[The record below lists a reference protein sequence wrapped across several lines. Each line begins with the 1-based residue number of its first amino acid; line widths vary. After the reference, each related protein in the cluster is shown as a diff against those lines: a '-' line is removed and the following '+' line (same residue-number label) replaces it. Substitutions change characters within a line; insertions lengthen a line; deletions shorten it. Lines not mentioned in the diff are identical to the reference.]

1 MAKFN
6 KGYSNIKV
14 SLLSFEGNDLAKRA
28 YLFGVYGS
36 DAYKCP
42 LKVYNEELLDVKR
55 FVKEVLGGTTFPK
68 FLMEGTRIEFAVEGI
83 SRICLAQL
91 TRDNAIFCSE
101 SHGLRPLSQEFNIPL
116 NIATD
121 ESIMGKLEQAQKILE
136 DAYIECCEKEIPFPE
151 SRYIC
156 LHSQTISLTCSFTP
170 AAFARACYSRT
181 NNSFC
186 DELNYVYRKMFYEL
200 SKAIASLAD
209 ENSRVLWNWLINQ
222 KKCID
227 DNYYRRTNVFNGD
240 FLPFNNEPVEN
251 PAQNDWRKSCWK
263 MELERMLEEEHY
275 LLTDREKAE
284 IVRWKIVE
292 STGLELP
299 TTYNDKVER
308 VAKNSIKSTDYYRE
322 NKNAQR
328 RSRVHK

>member
-14 SLLSFEGNDLAKRA
+14 KLLSFEGDNLAKRA
-28 YLFGVYGS
+28 YQFGVYGS
-36 DAYKCP
+36 DAYIIPNAEYAEDKM
-42 LKVYNEELLDVKR
+42 EVKR
-55 FVKEVLGGTTFPK
+55 FVNEVLNGTTFPK
-68 FLMEGTRIEFAVEGI
+68 FLMEATRIDFSVEGI

-116 NIATD
+116 NIAND
-121 ESIMGKLEQAQKILE
+121 SSIMSKLEQAQKLLE
-136 DAYIECCEKEIPFPE
+136 KAYIECCEKEIPFPE

-170 AAFARACYSRT
+170 SAFARACYSRT

-200 SKAIASLAD
+200 RKSIRNLKD
-209 ENSRVLWNWLINQ
+209 ENSKKLWSWLINE

-227 DNYYRRTNVFNGD
+227 DNFYTRTNVFNGD
-240 FLPFNNEPVEN
+240 FLPFEHAIAKE

-263 MELERMLEEEHY
+263 IELERMFEEEPW
-275 LLTDREKAE
+275 LLTEKEKSE

-292 STGLELP
+292 GTGLELP
-299 TTYNDKVER
+299 TTYDKKLPR
-308 VAKNSIKSTDYYRE
+308 AARNSIKTMPYYKE
-322 NKNAQR
+322 SK
-328 RSRVHK
+328 

>member
-14 SLLSFEGNDLAKRA
+14 KLLSFEGDNLAKRA
-28 YLFGVYGS
+28 YQFGVYGS
-36 DAYKCP
+36 DAYRIPDVEYAEDKM
-42 LKVYNEELLDVKR
+42 EVKR
-55 FVKEVLGGTTFPK
+55 FVSEVLNGTTFPK
-68 FLMEGTRIEFAVEGI
+68 FLMEATRIEFSIEGI

-116 NIATD
+116 NIAND
-121 ESIMGKLEQAQKILE
+121 ESIMSKLEQAQKLLE
-136 DAYIECCEKEIPFPE
+136 KAYIECCEKEIPFPE

-170 AAFARACYSRT
+170 ASFARACYSRT

-200 SKAIASLAD
+200 MKAILSLED
-209 ENSRVLWNWLINQ
+209 KNSQVLWGWLINE

-227 DNYYRRTNVFNGD
+227 DNFYNRTNVFNGD
-240 FLPFNNEPVEN
+240 FLPFDNTPVKA

-263 MELERMLEEEHY
+263 MELERMAEEEFW
-275 LLTDREKAE
+275 LLTEKELKE
-284 IVRWKIVE
+284 IERWKIVE
-292 STGLELP
+292 GTGLELP
-299 TTYNDKVER
+299 TTYDKKLPR
-308 VAKNSIKSTDYYRE
+308 AAKNSIKTMSYYKE
-322 NKNAQR
+322 SK
-328 RSRVHK
+328 

>member
-14 SLLSFEGNDLAKRA
+14 KLLSFEGDNLAKRA
-28 YLFGVYGS
+28 YQFGVYGS
-36 DAYKCP
+36 DAYKIP
-42 LKVYNEELLDVKR
+42 DADYAEDKMEVRR
-55 FVKEVLGGTTFPK
+55 FVGEVLNGTTFPK
-68 FLMEGTRIEFAVEGI
+68 FLMEATRIEFAVEGI

-116 NIATD
+116 NIAND
-121 ESIMGKLEQAQKILE
+121 ESIMSKLEQAQKLLE
-136 DAYIECCEKEIPFPE
+136 KAYIECCEKEIPFPE

-186 DELNYVYRKMFYEL
+186 DELNYVYRKMFRAIM
-200 SKAIASLAD
+200 KAICSLKD
-209 ENSRVLWNWLINQ
+209 ENSKVLWSWLINE

-227 DNYYRRTNVFNGD
+227 DNFYKRTNVFNGD
-240 FLPFNNEPVEN
+240 FLPFDNTPVKA

-263 MELERMLEEEHY
+263 IELERMLEQEPY
-275 LLTDREKAE
+275 LLTEKEKME
-284 IVRWKIVE
+284 ISRWKIVE
-292 STGLELP
+292 GTGLELP
-299 TTYNDKVER
+299 TTYDKR
-308 VAKNSIKSTDYYRE
+308 LPRAAKNSIKTMPYYKE
-322 NKNAQR
+322 SK
-328 RSRVHK
+328 

>member
-14 SLLSFEGNDLAKRA
+14 KLLSFEGNSLAKRA
-28 YLFGVYGS
+28 YRFGVFGS
-36 DAYKCP
+36 DAYEIPSQEYKEN
-42 LKVYNEELLDVKR
+42 NEDVKR
-55 FVKEVLGGTTFPK
+55 FVREVMEGTTFPK
-68 FLMEGTRIEFAVEGI
+68 FLFECTRIEFSIEGI

-91 TRDNAIFCSE
+91 TRDNAVFCSE

-116 NIATD
+116 NIASD
-121 ESIMGKLEQAQKILE
+121 KSIMSKLELAQSILE
-136 DAYIECCEKEIPFPE
+136 QAYIECCEKEIPFPE
-151 SRYIC
+151 SRYVC

-170 AAFARACYSRT
+170 SSFARACYSRT

-200 SKAIASLAD
+200 SKAISKLSD
-209 ENSRVLWNWLINQ
+209 KNSKTLWQWLINE

-240 FLPFNNEPVEN
+240 FLPFTKEKPAK

-263 MELERMLEEEHY
+263 LELERMLTDEPW
-275 LLTDREKAE
+275 LLTNKEKFE
-284 IVRWKIVE
+284 ITKWLSVE
-292 STGLELP
+292 TLGVDLP
-299 TTYNDKVER
+299 TTYKGNLPR
-308 VAKNSIKSTDYYRE
+308 AAKNSIKTMPYYKE
-322 NKNAQR
+322 KT
-328 RSRVHK
+328 SE

>member
-14 SLLSFEGNDLAKRA
+14 KLLSFEGDNLAKRA
-28 YLFGVYGS
+28 YQFGVYGS
-36 DAYKCP
+36 DAYRIP
-42 LKVYNEELLDVKR
+42 DAEYEENKMEVKR
-55 FVKEVLGGTTFPK
+55 FVSEVLNGTTFPK
-68 FLMEGTRIEFAVEGI
+68 FLMEATRIEFSIEGI

-116 NIATD
+116 NIAND
-121 ESIMGKLEQAQKILE
+121 ESIMSKLEQAQKLLE
-136 DAYIECCEKEIPFPE
+136 KAYIECCEKEIPFPE

-170 AAFARACYSRT
+170 ASFARACYSRT

-200 SKAIASLAD
+200 MKAILSLKD
-209 ENSRVLWNWLINQ
+209 KNSQVLWGWLINE

-227 DNYYRRTNVFNGD
+227 DNFYERTNVFNGD
-240 FLPFNNEPVEN
+240 FLPFDNTPVKA

-263 MELERMLEEEHY
+263 MELERMAEEEFW
-275 LLTDREKAE
+275 LLTEKELKE
-284 IVRWKIVE
+284 IERWKIVE
-292 STGLELP
+292 GTGLELP
-299 TTYNDKVER
+299 TTYDKKLPR
-308 VAKNSIKSTDYYRE
+308 AAKNSIKTMPYYKE
-322 NKNAQR
+322 SK
-328 RSRVHK
+328 

>member
-14 SLLSFEGNDLAKRA
+14 KLLSFEGDNLAKRA
-28 YLFGVYGS
+28 YQFGVYGS
-36 DAYKCP
+36 DAYRIP
-42 LKVYNEELLDVKR
+42 DAEYEEDKEEVKR
-55 FVKEVLGGTTFPK
+55 FVREVINGTTFPK
-68 FLMEGTRIEFAVEGI
+68 FLMEGTKIDFSVEGI

-116 NIATD
+116 NIAND
-121 ESIMGKLEQAQKILE
+121 ESIMNKLEQAQKLLE
-136 DAYIECCEKEIPFPE
+136 EAYIECCEKEIPFPE

-170 AAFARACYSRT
+170 ASFARACYSRT

-200 SKAIASLAD
+200 KKAFLNLKD
-209 ENSRVLWNWLINQ
+209 KNSVVLWNWLIN
-222 KKCID
+222 KKNCID
-227 DNYYRRTNVFNGD
+227 DNFYKRTNVFNGD
-240 FLPFNNEPVEN
+240 FLPFDNTPVEA

-263 MELERMLEEEHY
+263 IELERMLEEEPW
-275 LLTDREKAE
+275 LLTDKEKME
-284 IVRWKIVE
+284 ISRWKIVE
-292 STGLELP
+292 ETGLELP
-299 TTYNDKVER
+299 TTYDKNLPR
-308 VAKNSIKSTDYYRE
+308 AAKNSIKTMPYYKE
-322 NKNAQR
+322 SK
-328 RSRVHK
+328 

>member
-14 SLLSFEGNDLAKRA
+14 KLLSFEGNNLAKKA
-28 YLFGVYGS
+28 YQFGVYGS
-36 DAYKCP
+36 DAYQIPDASYDEDKQE
-42 LKVYNEELLDVKR
+42 VRR
-55 FVKEVLGGTTFPK
+55 FVYEVLNGTTFPK
-68 FLMEGTRIEFAVEGI
+68 FLMEATRIEFAIEGI

-116 NIATD
+116 NIAND
-121 ESIMGKLEQAQKILE
+121 DSIMSKLEQAQKLLE
-136 DAYIECCEKEIPFPE
+136 KAYIECCEKEIPFPE

-170 AAFARACYSRT
+170 ASFARACYSRT

-186 DELNYVYRKMFYEL
+186 DELNYVYRKMFRALEDKIL
-200 SKAIASLAD
+200 SLTDK
-209 ENSRVLWNWLINQ
+209 NSKVLWSWLINE

-227 DNYYRRTNVFNGD
+227 DNFYTRTNVFNGD
-240 FLPFNNEPVEN
+240 FLPFSNIPVEN

-263 MELERMLEEEHY
+263 MELERILVEEPW
-275 LLTDREKAE
+275 LLTKKEANE
-284 IVRWKIVE
+284 ISRWKIIE
-292 STGLELP
+292 DTGIELP
-299 TTYNDKVER
+299 TTYNKKAAR
-308 VAKNSIKSTDYYRE
+308 VAKNSIKTMPYYKE
-322 NKNAQR
+322 SK
-328 RSRVHK
+328 